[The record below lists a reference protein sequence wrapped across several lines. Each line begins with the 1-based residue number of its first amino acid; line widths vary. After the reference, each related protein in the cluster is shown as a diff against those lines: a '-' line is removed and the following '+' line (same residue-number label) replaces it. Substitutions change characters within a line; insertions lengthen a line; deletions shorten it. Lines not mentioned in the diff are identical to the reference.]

1 MASTASTYDCAHGPR
16 LAVPAI
22 RAIPAQYPISR
33 FMRDQDDNVIGD
45 MRITA
50 VTIARRYD
58 EWMNIEGLVRV
69 RLLAARRCPCR
80 AGS

>member
-1 MASTASTYDCAHGPR
+1 
-16 LAVPAI
+16 
-22 RAIPAQYPISR
+22 
-33 FMRDQDDNVIGD
+33 MRDQDDNVIGD

-69 RLLAARRCPCR
+69 RLLAARRCPCHLGR
-80 AGS
+80 HGTL